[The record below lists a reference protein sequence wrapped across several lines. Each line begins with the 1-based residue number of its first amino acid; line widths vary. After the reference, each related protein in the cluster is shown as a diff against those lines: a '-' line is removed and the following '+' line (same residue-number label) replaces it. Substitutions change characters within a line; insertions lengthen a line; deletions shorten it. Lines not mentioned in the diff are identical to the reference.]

1 MVGQSSSPQR
11 VNSSPQ
17 DIVVFRDAQLI
28 NKSNPAQKVIANVT
42 LYNANQNV
50 TDTSFAPN
58 LLARYCWLGVGARVD
73 LKSMNLS
80 NTGNYDLT
88 IAANTQ

>member
-42 LYNANQNV
+42 LYQ
-50 TDTSFAPN
+50 DTSFAPN

>member
-1 MVGQSSSPQR
+1 MPLVNLCRYLCPEVGGFTATG
-11 VNSSPQ
+11 
-17 DIVVFRDAQLI
+17 D
-28 NKSNPAQKVIANVT
+28 KSNPAQKVIANVT
-42 LYNANQNV
+42 LYHANQNV